1 MKESKVSENADYNS
15 ASEKL
20 SALRSEI
27 DKLDD
32 TVWLLL
38 EKRFALLK
46 KVGRIKHDLNIPILD
61 EKREKDVLARINAL
75 PCDAEISAAI
85 SKLYELLF
93 ALSKKY
99 QK

>member
-1 MKESKVSENADYNS
+1 MNEPKSSGKSHEGSVSE
-15 ASEKL
+15 EL
-20 SALRSEI
+20 SSLRNEI
-27 DKLDD
+27 DKIDD

-46 KVGRIKHDLNIPILD
+46 KVGKIKHDLDMPILD

-75 PCDAEISAAI
+75 PCDPEVSSAI
-85 SKLYELLF
+85 SRLYELLF